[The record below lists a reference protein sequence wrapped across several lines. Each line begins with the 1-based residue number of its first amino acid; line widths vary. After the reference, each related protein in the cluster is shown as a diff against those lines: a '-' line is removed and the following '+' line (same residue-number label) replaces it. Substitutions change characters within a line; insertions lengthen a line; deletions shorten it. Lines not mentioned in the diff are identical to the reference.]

1 MRARK
6 LTLAALAVAAGL
18 SLAACQSGTDTKG
31 QSAPSSAPTASAPDS
46 GSGSGNADQ
55 SGANESAGTD
65 SAGTAS
71 GSGSGTGSGSGSGTG
86 SGSGSG
92 GSNGAG
98 SGSSGG
104 TASNANSGVGR
115 CHTGELEITAQDG
128 TIDGDPDGTVV
139 VELKNRSDQDCVIA
153 GYAGVDLET
162 SAGALSAQRTGQ
174 ETTSSVLKS
183 GKSTY
188 FPVEYPFNTSG
199 GSGVRITGLV
209 VTPPNETTSVTL
221 SWPGAA
227 TLPVTDGS
235 GSPVKVGPVGSAGQ
249 GGE

>member
-6 LTLAALAVAAGL
+6 VTLAVLAVAAGL
-18 SLAACQSGTDTKG
+18 SLAACQGGTG
-31 QSAPSSAPTASAPDS
+31 GAAQSAPSSVPAVSS
-46 GSGSGNADQ
+46 L
-55 SGANESAGTD
+55 AG
-65 SAGTAS
+65 
-71 GSGSGTGSGSGSGTG
+71 GSGSGSGGADQGGGAESAGTGSGGAGAGVGSDGSTSTG

-98 SGSSGG
+98 SGTSGG

-128 TIDGDPDGTVV
+128 TIDGDPEGTVV
-139 VELKNRSDQDCVIA
+139 VELKNQGGGDCVIA

-183 GKSTY
+183 GESTY
-188 FPVEYPFNTSG
+188 FPVEYPINTSG
-199 GSGVRITGLV
+199 GSGVRVTGLV

-235 GSPVKVGPVGSAGQ
+235 GSPVQVGPVGSAGQ